1 MIEDIIK
8 MNNTESQ
15 KLVKETLAGSKTAL
29 EKLIQVHYG
38 FIYNVAFKFTF
49 DHFDAED
56 LTQEVIIKVITNL
69 SQFNHQSQF
78 TTWLYRIVFNHF
90 LNTKRKKMET
100 IIFSFTDYG
109 ETLNNIPDMRLT
121 GDEEYELREMI
132 EDAKIGCMNGMLLC
146 LTREQRLVYILGE
159 IFDVDSSTG
168 SNLLNISPDNF
179 RQILSRS
186 RKSLYLFMNKTCGL
200 INHSNPCRCSN
211 KTKEFIRVGWVNENH
226 LEFNNHFTNR
236 ISCVV
241 KGVPETLDNF
251 FNEKYKALFK
261 NHPYYDKDK
270 SEELLNQLLGDADF
284 QKLFQL
290 R

>member
-29 EKLIQVHYG
+29 EKLIQVHYS

-200 INHSNPCRCSN
+200 G
-211 KTKEFIRVGWVNENH
+211 E
-226 LEFNNHFTNR
+226 
-236 ISCVV
+236 
-241 KGVPETLDNF
+241 
-251 FNEKYKALFK
+251 
-261 NHPYYDKDK
+261 
-270 SEELLNQLLGDADF
+270 
-284 QKLFQL
+284 
-290 R
+290 